1 MTVQVHLVDGEH
13 RVSGDWDGADAA
25 NMFLAHLQARAFSPA
40 TIRAYAF
47 DVVNLARFLAGQG
60 ISLSEVTPVDVFA
73 WVDWQGARRDG
84 PAGSGKVVALR
95 QRSAAAS
102 TVNRQVAAVR
112 AFFEYL
118 VMTGTIT
125 GNPVPC
131 PRRGQ
136 GLRPA
141 ARGLLGHLGPG
152 RSRGGGRLVRQPR
165 RLPESLPAGEV
176 DAFVS
181 SLRTHRDRAMALAML
196 LGGLRSAEVR
206 GLKLADA
213 DMGRRRL
220 RVIGKGGKERHVPVD
235 PAFFAELAA
244 YLRLERPP
252 GLATP
257 ECFVVLRGPTAGAAV
272 TEAGLRSLFRRHRE
286 AYLRDRARRGG
297 HRPAGAAGAD
307 GALIAGN
314 HGVSAG
320 PGLLNEYLGHLQ
332 TLGLGDR
339 AVRHRVRIARDF
351 TGRYPDLQA
360 WMTLPAA
367 HRVRELTRTGAWP
380 LVCHAIGTG
389 RLRLDLELAGAKNLA
404 GLARAVEARDPGAF
418 AAARAA
424 ALRLGWKTPWTETV
438 LGECLAVLLA
448 WHGGHAGDL
457 TSEIVDAFDTRLAA
471 CMTTPPSSRRA
482 YRNRLAGV
490 RHLLFETRVIDAPPR
505 RRPWARTLEQR
516 FADVAMTPEIRRVLL
531 RYVQTRAAVLRP
543 RSVESLVNDLLPFA
557 EYLTASHPG
566 ITSLR
571 QLRRDHVEGYLT
583 WNRTRP
589 WRGQRAAAGNG
600 RVISA
605 AVAQST
611 ILSLR
616 NMLDDIAA
624 WGWSDTP
631 PRRLVFAADVP
642 KLGQPLPRALP
653 PDVDQALMNAVAGL
667 DDDFA
672 RIGLTVLRGAGLRVG
687 ELLDLE
693 IGSVIS
699 YGPAG
704 TWLRVPLGKLATE
717 RMVPLEAAALTALD
731 EWAERRG
738 AHRPVPH
745 PRTGALTDFLFT
757 ARGRRLGATRLR
769 NGLLA
774 AAQSAGLR
782 GPGGEVLVVTRH
794 QLRHTWATGLA
805 NAGMSL
811 QALMALLGHVTP
823 QMTIR
828 YATLASPVLRSAY
841 DEAMGKMRRQFT
853 LTPAGKPIIPDKVSW
868 LNSEM
873 LKTRVAHG
881 YCSRHETAGAC
892 PYANICETCDNFVT
906 GREFRGAIRD
916 QIADVRHLQ
925 ADAEARGW
933 DSEAAR
939 HDRVASALT
948 SHLALLD
955 R

>member
-1 MTVQVHLVDGEH
+1 MT
-13 RVSGDWDGADAA
+13 
-25 NMFLAHLQARAFSPA
+25 
-40 TIRAYAF
+40 T
-47 DVVNLARFLAGQG
+47 
-60 ISLSEVTPVDVFA
+60 
-73 WVDWQGARRDG
+73 
-84 PAGSGKVVALR
+84 
-95 QRSAAAS
+95 
-102 TVNRQVAAVR
+102 AAVSR
-112 AFFEYL
+112 A
-118 VMTGTIT
+118 
-125 GNPVPC
+125 P
-131 PRRGQ
+131 
-136 GLRPA
+136 
-141 ARGLLGHLGPG
+141 
-152 RSRGGGRLVRQPR
+152 
-165 RLPESLPAGEV
+165 
-176 DAFVS
+176 
-181 SLRTHRDRAMALAML
+181 
-196 LGGLRSAEVR
+196 
-206 GLKLADA
+206 
-213 DMGRRRL
+213 
-220 RVIGKGGKERHVPVD
+220 
-235 PAFFAELAA
+235 
-244 YLRLERPP
+244 
-252 GLATP
+252 
-257 ECFVVLRGPTAGAAV
+257 
-272 TEAGLRSLFRRHRE
+272 
-286 AYLRDRARRGG
+286 
-297 HRPAGAAGAD
+297 
-307 GALIAGN
+307 
-314 HGVSAG
+314 AG
-320 PGLLNEYLGHLQ
+320 PGLLDDYLGYLL

-339 AVRHRVRIARDF
+339 ALRDRVRIARDF
-351 TGRYPDLQA
+351 AGRHRDLQA
-360 WMTLPAA
+360 WMTLPATQ
-367 HRVRELTRTGAWP
+367 RLSELKRTGAWP

-389 RLRLDLELAGAKNLA
+389 RLRLDLDLAGAKNLA
-404 GLARAVEARDPGAF
+404 GLARVVEARDPGAF

-424 ALRLGWKTPWTETV
+424 ALRLSWQASWTETV
-438 LGECLAVLLA
+438 LGECLVVLLA
-448 WHGGHAGDL
+448 WHGGHVGDL
-457 TSEIVDAFDTRLAA
+457 TTEVVDAFDTELTA
-471 CMTTPPSSRRA
+471 CMTIPPSSRRA
-482 YRNRLAGV
+482 YRSRLAGV
-490 RHLLFETRVIDAPPR
+490 RQLLFETRVIDTPPR

-543 RSVESLVNDLLPFA
+543 KSVENLVNDLLPFA
-557 EYLTASHPG
+557 EYLTARQPG

-600 RVISA
+600 RAISA

-631 PRRLVFAADVP
+631 ARRLVFPADVP

-693 IGSVIS
+693 IGSVID

-717 RMVPLEAAALTALD
+717 RMVPLDAATLAALD
-731 EWAERRG
+731 EWAARRG

-745 PRTGALTDFLFT
+745 PRTARLTDFLFT
-757 ARGRRLGATRLR
+757 QHGRRLGATRLR

-774 AAQSAGLR
+774 AAESAGLR
-782 GPGGEVLVVTRH
+782 GPGSQVLVVTCH

-805 NAGMSL
+805 NAGMNL

-828 YATLASPVLRSAY
+828 YATLASPALRSAY

-881 YCSRHETAGAC
+881 YCSRHEAAGPC

-906 GREFRGAIRD
+906 GPEFRDAIRD
-916 QIADVRHLQ
+916 QLADLRHLQ
-925 ADAEARGW
+925 ADAEGRGW
-933 DSEAAR
+933 DGEAAR
-939 HDRVASALT
+939 HDRVAGAL
-948 SHLALLD
+948 SGHLALLD